1 MKIFARRSM
10 REMVRPLYVL
20 GIRTLSSSGTPDVDQ
35 GLVLRYLDKVKRR
48 SEALQS
54 VQGTR
59 LSTEDASFM
68 RRYRTLQ
75 PYVEKLDATLA
86 EKEELRELMLSEE
99 VGRRQTSEFRPSLPL
114 CQEIQDHAT
123 TLLFVSRKTETSP
136 RQLKT
141 T

>member
-1 MKIFARRSM
+1 MMKIFARSSM
-10 REMVRPLYVL
+10 RKMVRPLSVH

-68 RRYRTLQ
+68 TRYRSLQ
-75 PYVEKLDATLA
+75 PHVEKLDATLA
-86 EKEELRELMLSEE
+86 EKEELRDLMHSEE
-99 VGRRQTSEFRPSLPL
+99 VGKVNLYRQGRKKEVFSL
-114 CQEIQDHAT
+114 
-123 TLLFVSRKTETSP
+123 
-136 RQLKT
+136 
-141 T
+141 

>member
-1 MKIFARRSM
+1 MMKIFARRSM

-75 PYVEKLDATLA
+75 PHVEKLNATLA
-86 EKEELRELMLSEE
+86 EKEELRELMHSEE
-99 VGRRQTSEFRPSLPL
+99 VGRVKLDRQGRKKEVVLFLSVK
-114 CQEIQDHAT
+114 IQDHSSS
-123 TLLFVSRKTETSP
+123 FV
-136 RQLKT
+136 
-141 T
+141 